1 MVRAPVTP
9 ETKIAAALD
18 ADPGLI
24 ERLIALNAVFAKLR
38 NPVLRKTMAKLV
50 SFSEAA
56 KVAGVPLEAMLAV
69 ANGHGAPAPAGEAPK
84 PEAMPD
90 WAQAIDLA
98 KATTLDVRPLL
109 ARGEEPLSVV
119 MRTAKDVPAGGALVL
134 DAPFDPAPLRRVLG
148 TKGFAAHAANLADGH
163 WRVFFLK
170 RGEAPP
176 SATAPGTA
184 RHWREG
190 DLPHIDVRGLEPP
203 EPMLAILRLLEA
215 PGTGDTVIVHHERD
229 PIYLYPELAERG
241 WAGEIVPGDEG
252 EVRLRLAR
260 PPT

>member
-1 MVRAPVTP
+1 MARAPVTP
-9 ETKIAAALD
+9 ETKIASALD

-24 ERLIALNAVFAKLR
+24 ERLIALNAVFSKLR

-69 ANGHGAPAPAGEAPK
+69 ANGHGAPPPVGQAPLAEPA
-84 PEAMPD
+84 PD
-90 WAQAIDLA
+90 WVGTIDLD
-98 KATTLDVRPLL
+98 KATRLDVRPLL
-109 ARGEEPLSVV
+109 ARGEEPLSIV
-119 MRTAKDVPAGGALVL
+119 MRTSKDIPAGGALVL
-134 DAPFDPAPLRRVLG
+134 EAPFDPAPLRRVLG
-148 TKGFAAHAANLADGH
+148 TKGFLAHAANVAEGH
-163 WRVFFLK
+163 WRVFFVK
-170 RGEAPP
+170 QGEPQAASATP
-176 SATAPGTA
+176 SAA
-184 RHWREG
+184 RQWREG

-215 PGTGDTVIVHHERD
+215 AGTGDTVIVHHERD

-241 WAGEIVPGDEG
+241 WTGEIVPGDDG

-260 PPT
+260 RPT